1 MENLIL
7 KNGIILTPF
16 EELTDKVLFLKDGK
30 IYKLLSNQEFHN
42 LGKNYIADY
51 KIIDVKGNYI
61 SPGFIDIH
69 THGANGADA
78 VRDSIEPMAD
88 YLVRYGVTGFLA
100 TTWTAEFDNMVNACK
115 RISIFIKNQKSGARV
130 LGINSEGPYLNA
142 DYGAQKPEFVRIP
155 EFKEYSRLV
164 EACDGNLRVMTV
176 APELENAYELIKYLR
191 ENDIVVS
198 IGHTDIK
205 LNKLHEALNLGISL
219 ITHIFNAMGV
229 ADITEKGVKPA
240 GIQEELLICDEIM
253 SEVMAD
259 RNAVHVNPTLLK
271 ILVRCKGVKNI
282 ILITDSMN
290 MTGSPPGKYYFQDG
304 RGAIITENEDVA
316 RLEEGVLAGS
326 IMTMNNTIKN
336 MIKHTGVSLRDAVA
350 MASSNP
356 ARALKISNKKGEIK
370 AGMDADI
377 AVFDEDFNVFMTIV
391 GGEIFYK
398 NLK

>member
-16 EELTDKVLFLKDGK
+16 EELMDKVLFLKDGK
-30 IYKLLSNQEFHN
+30 IYKLLSNHEFQN
-42 LGKNYIADY
+42 LSKDFIANY
-51 KIIDVKGNYI
+51 KIIDIKGNFI

-88 YLVRYGVTGFLA
+88 YIVRYGVTGFLA
-100 TTWTAEFDNMVNACK
+100 TIWTAEFENMVTACK
-115 RISIFIKNQKSGARV
+115 RISIFLKNQKSGASV

-142 DYGAQKPEFVRIP
+142 DYGAQKPEFVKIP
-155 EFKEYSRLV
+155 EFNEYTKLV
-164 EACDGNLRVMTV
+164 KACHGNLKIMTV
-176 APELENAYELIKYLR
+176 APELDNAYELIKYLR
-191 ENDIVVS
+191 ENDVVVS

-205 LNKLHEALNLGISL
+205 INKLHEALNLGIGL
-219 ITHIFNAMGV
+219 ITHIFNAMGAAV
-229 ADITEKGVKPA
+229 MTEKGVKPA

-253 SEVMAD
+253 CEVMAD
-259 RNAVHVNPTLLK
+259 RNAAHVNPTLLK

-290 MTGSPPGKYYFQDG
+290 MTGSSPGKYYFQDG
-304 RGAIITENEDVA
+304 RGAIITENEDVV

-336 MIKHTGVSLRDAVA
+336 MITHTGIPLKDAVM

-356 ARALKISNKKGEIK
+356 ARAIKISNKKGEIK
-370 AGMDADI
+370 EGMDADI
-377 AVFDEDFNVFMTIV
+377 AVFDEDVTVFMTIV
-391 GGEIFYK
+391 GGEIIYEK
-398 NLK
+398 L